1 MQILI
6 KYDLPDPPED
16 EGFELPGPSQNQQL
30 PSGFQ
35 NLTTEAYRTDS
46 SSSHYATHGSS
57 SGSGYQTVSR
67 RELEMSVPRYGESSQ
82 LNDGWQTVGRRGGKK
97 RP

>member
-16 EGFELPGPSQNQQL
+16 EEFELPGPSQNQQL

-35 NLTTEAYRTDS
+35 NLTTEAYRRDS
-46 SSSHYATHGSS
+46 SQYAPQGSS
-57 SGSGYQTVSR
+57 SGSGHQTVSK
-67 RELEMSVPRYGESSQ
+67 MSAPRDGESNK
-82 LNDGWQTVGRRGGKK
+82 LNDGWQIVGRRGGRKH
-97 RP
+97 R